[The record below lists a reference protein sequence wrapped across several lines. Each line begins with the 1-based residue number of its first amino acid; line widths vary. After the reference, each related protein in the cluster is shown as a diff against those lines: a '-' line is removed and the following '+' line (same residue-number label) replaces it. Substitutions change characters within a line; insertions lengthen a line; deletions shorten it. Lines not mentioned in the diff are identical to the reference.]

1 MDDLRLVLILIGAG
15 LVVGIYLWET
25 HRRRRSQK
33 NSLLDEP
40 DSAGDDQGAVGST
53 SDEGTVSGENTVEL
67 GDLTALREESA
78 PPSAADASA
87 ESTHAPAV
95 AAPPPPSPQLIVS
108 LALMARPG
116 LRLPGGEVRRALAE
130 VGMRF
135 GEMSI
140 FHHFGGEDAGG
151 ETTQPI
157 FSAANLHEPGTFDL
171 EKFEGEELPGLAL
184 FLTLPGP
191 MEAEPAF
198 DLMLD
203 VGQRLAELLD
213 AELRDETRSSLTP
226 QSIAHLREKLGD
238 FRRRQLLKAH

>member
-1 MDDLRLVLILIGAG
+1 MDDLRLVLIVLGAC
-15 LVVGIYLWET
+15 LVAGIYLWET
-25 HRRRRSQK
+25 YRRRRLREDSRRAGA
-33 NSLLDEP
+33 
-40 DSAGDDQGAVGST
+40 DSANEALASAGTAS
-53 SDEGTVSGENTVEL
+53 EGGIAPGEDTVEV
-67 GDLTALREESA
+67 GDLAALREESS
-78 PPSAADASA
+78 PPSGVAASA
-87 ESTHAPAV
+87 GSDHAPAA
-95 AAPPPPSPQLIVS
+95 AAPPRESAQLIVS

-116 LRLPGGEVRRALAE
+116 LRLPGDEVCGALTE

-140 FHHFGGEDAGG
+140 FHHFGSEEVGG
-151 ETTQPI
+151 ENAQPI

-171 EKFEGEELPGLAL
+171 EKMAGEELPGLAL
-184 FLTLPGP
+184 FMAVPGP

-226 QSIAHLREKLGD
+226 QSIAHLRERLGD
-238 FRRRQLLKAH
+238 FRRRQLLKAN